1 MDNDRFQ
8 FILNKTLSRNQDVL
22 FNRLTTVL
30 RSAGRVPTV
39 GNTYFFMYKSNKPHD
54 RYPLVT
60 VYSITNRSFFAYS
73 HHWNR
78 TTQYSY
84 SNMVSDLYIVNDD
97 EIQNAIMFPVM
108 KVVN

>member
-1 MDNDRFQ
+1 MDNDRFK
-8 FILNKTLSRNQDVL
+8 FILERTLSRNQDVL

-30 RSAGRVPTV
+30 KPIGRIPKI
-39 GNTYFFMYKSNKPHD
+39 GDTYFFMYKSNKTHD

-60 VYSITNRSFFAYS
+60 VYSLNNNCFIGYS

-78 TTQYSY
+78 ITQYSY
-84 SNMVSDLYIVNDD
+84 SNIISDLYIVNDN
-97 EIQNAIMFPVM
+97 ELKNVMMFPVM